1 MFKCFD
7 MKDCILKIIFMNEK
21 IQLNFIDNN
30 DENLADNSLSE
41 IDKKC
46 YQQAIKNLLYLLLKI
61 RLDIFLVIMILS

>member
-1 MFKCFD
+1 
-7 MKDCILKIIFMNEK
+7 MNEK